1 MRLLIRL
8 VLWPWF
14 LAALIV
20 GRLEWLA
27 HLPAGGLL
35 GVSFGLAALTLA
47 ACFGF
52 RATRGWIAGL
62 NLRKLVL
69 LHGVRL
75 VRLLPSAP
83 LSPRRSAVRPRC
95 RAPGAKSSW
104 PCSPSARPCCR
115 CAPASA
121 ATSSSSGIPSASWTC
136 SSPRSRRPGS
146 GWPSRGC
153 SGVSAPAPQPAADV
167 PRPAPPRTHVIIY
180 VRLLPGTPE
189 TAPPA

>member
-14 LAALIV
+14 IAALIV

-75 VRLLPSAP
+75 YGFYLLLLYRRGDLPSALVPGAWSEILVAVLAVGAALLPLRSGLRRHVFIIWNTVGLMGLLLATLAAARIGLAQPWLLEGFQRLP
-83 LSPRRSAVRPRC
+83 LSLLPTFVTPLLLA
-95 RAPGAKSSW
+95 
-104 PCSPSARPCCR
+104 
-115 CAPASA
+115 
-121 ATSSSSGIPSASWTC
+121 
-136 SSPRSRRPGS
+136 
-146 GWPSRGC
+146 
-153 SGVSAPAPQPAADV
+153 
-167 PRPAPPRTHVIIY
+167 THVIIY
-180 VRLLPGTPE
+180 ARLLPGTPE
-189 TAPPA
+189 TVPSA